1 MSFRCNALFLSGF
14 RQWQRTGLY
23 RWRSTLLSIGVS
35 PSVVPFPRVIPNRV
49 GDRLRS
55 CSLSQTIHSQ
65 TQGAIKR
72 DPSSPF
78 FLLLFFIPFLLPCP
92 PYRYSPLPLHPS
104 TPVHIHSLLPTID
117 CIQLSPLTAVP
128 PIAQIIRNLTLI
140 PTLHNK
146 LYPLNLASA
155 TTHSSLNSANR
166 CVSLLPLSN
175 APLYLIF
182 LWQIY
187 HSVFFCHTPHRRTT
201 YQSLLHLLNHFHH
214 LHNQQPWV
222 NTTAT

>member
-1 MSFRCNALFLSGF
+1 MERRVPPTDTEHGRRKEEKEGVLSRHRTSLLFSTAPSHVTLADLIVKKKKKDCHLSFRCNALFLSGY

-78 FLLLFFIPFLLPCP
+78 FFLLLFFIPFLLPCP
-92 PYRYSPLPLHPS
+92 PYRYSPQPLHPF

-146 LYPLNLASA
+146 
-155 TTHSSLNSANR
+155 T
-166 CVSLLPLSN
+166 LP
-175 APLYLIF
+175 
-182 LWQIY
+182 
-187 HSVFFCHTPHRRTT
+187 T
-201 YQSLLHLLNHFHH
+201 
-214 LHNQQPWV
+214 
-222 NTTAT
+222 